1 MKVREAIENA
11 KKDIIDVLDDLQ
23 NTLDFTTQQKSVF
36 DKSRII
42 EMFTTGA
49 NTEEVSK
56 VFPGF
61 NTRQLGAIKAHVT
74 MGTYK

>member
-1 MKVREAIENA
+1 MMDEAY
-11 KKDIIDVLDDLQ
+11 
-23 NTLDFTTQQKSVF
+23 

-42 EMFTTGA
+42 EMFTTGS
-49 NTEEVSK
+49 NNSEVSK